1 MVLWT
6 HPCSSELLKWCVWGW
21 FAIFLQCHC
30 RAGNETDPSLHS
42 LRAPSILVLPASG
55 QESQTPGSDLES
67 EWKKKGRNLNRQETR
82 AGISQEEQEAELR
95 TEKDMEVT
103 GKERQHPLITMYRIF
118 NGLVPAPKQ
127 ISLTIKHAPLCCR
140 HYSSWFS
147 YFSQVFSLCRNH
159 REQEGNQDVVI
170 EAYIVQKKCIYINSE
185 SSQLVQHELPMNG
198 FNPYLIN
205 STFNY

>member
-1 MVLWT
+1 MKQIHHCIHWG
-6 HPCSSELLKWCVWGW
+6 LLLFWYFQPQGKRVKHQAQIWS
-21 FAIFLQCHC
+21 L
-30 RAGNETDPSLHS
+30 NE
-42 LRAPSILVLPASG
+42 R
-55 QESQTPGSDLES
+55 
-67 EWKKKGRNLNRQETR
+67 KKGRNLNRQETR

-170 EAYIVQKKCIYINSE
+170 EAYIAQKKMHLYKSR
-185 SSQLVQHELPMNG
+185 EL
-198 FNPYLIN
+198 
-205 STFNY
+205 STCTAWTTNEWI